1 MKGDSKITRDELVL
15 KIETETLKI
24 RKIFESCVTLE
35 HVDVTNKLACF
46 LVDKWNWYGSNFDLG
61 YTCNKI
67 WPWINSAASDMTK
80 FYNEARKRVI
90 EQMNKVEQTNKK
102 VIIGHWD

>member
-24 RKIFESCVTLE
+24 RKMFESCATLE

-46 LVDKWNWYGSNFDLG
+46 LVDKWYWYGSHFDLG
-61 YTCNKI
+61 YRCHKI
-67 WPWINSAASDMTK
+67 WPWIDSAASDMTK

-90 EQMNKVEQTNKK
+90 QQMNKVEQTNKK